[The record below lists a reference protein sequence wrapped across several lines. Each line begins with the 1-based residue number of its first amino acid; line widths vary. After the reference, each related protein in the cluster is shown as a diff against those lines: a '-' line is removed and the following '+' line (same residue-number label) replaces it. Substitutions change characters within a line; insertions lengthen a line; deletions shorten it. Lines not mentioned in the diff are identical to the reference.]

1 MLNERNSPKFRRPH
15 ALAAA
20 FTGELLRTPAIPR
33 GAELPSVKARAFQA
47 REKQPNQDDGFSR
60 GGLYPARERVGL
72 ARLRA
77 HKPRVSNREIRQK
90 KCHTLQS
97 NFQPISLKTNDRH
110 LKEVTHLF
118 RGPRDV

>member
-1 MLNERNSPKFRRPH
+1 MNESNGQKFRSPH
-15 ALAAA
+15 ALAPA
-20 FTGELLRTPAIPR
+20 FTGEFLRTPAIPR
-33 GAELPSVKARAFQA
+33 DAELPLVKARAFQA
-47 REKQPNQDDGFSR
+47 REKQPHQDDGFSR
-60 GGLYPARERVGL
+60 GSLYPAKERVGL
-72 ARLRA
+72 ARLCA
-77 HKPRVSNREIRQK
+77 HQSRVSNREIRRK